1 VTEGKQDIT
10 AADAAMGRY
19 ADGDRRAF
27 DAVYDAVAP
36 RLMGY
41 LTRNTRNREE
51 AEDLVSKTFLRMLE
65 ARGSFV
71 RGAPVM
77 PWAFA
82 IARRLF
88 IDACR
93 AQRRHVALVNA
104 DGEERVDAALVAP
117 ADGCP
122 EAALRALEL
131 TAVLEKALSGLA
143 ASQREAFE
151 MVRFGELSYEE
162 TANVLDTTCDSV
174 RMRCHRAY
182 DRLRAA
188 LLKSEEVVD
197 DRKASR

>member
-1 VTEGKQDIT
+1 MTEGKHDIA

-27 DAVYDAVAP
+27 DVVYDALEP

-41 LTRNTRNREE
+41 LTRRTRNREE
-51 AEDLVSKTFLRMLE
+51 AEDLVSKTFLKML
-65 ARGSFV
+65 AASGTFL

-88 IDACR
+88 VDACR
-93 AQRRHVALVNA
+93 AERRHLALHDA
-104 DGEERVDAALVAP
+104 DGEERVDAALMS
-117 ADGCP
+117 ADCP

-131 TAVLEKALSGLA
+131 TAVLEKALEGLA

-162 TANVLDTTCDSV
+162 TAAVLDTTCHSV

-182 DRLRAA
+182 ERLRAA
-188 LLKSEEVVD
+188 LSKCEEVVD